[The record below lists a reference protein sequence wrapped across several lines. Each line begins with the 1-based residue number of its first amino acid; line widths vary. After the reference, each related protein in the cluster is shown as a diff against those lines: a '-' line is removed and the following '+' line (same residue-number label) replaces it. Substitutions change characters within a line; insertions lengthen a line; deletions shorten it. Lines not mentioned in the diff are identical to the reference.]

1 MIGVVV
7 PAHNEEALLGR
18 CLASVRAA
26 AADPRLAGETV
37 HVVVALDRC
46 SDRSADIAAA
56 HGATGLV
63 VCGGN
68 VGSARDAGMRA
79 AIAAGARWLA
89 STDAD
94 SVVPPDWLS
103 GQLACGGDAFCG
115 MVAVDDWLDYA
126 RDVRDAHDH
135 GHPRRD
141 GHLHVHGANLGL
153 TAEAYLRCGGFPPM
167 AAHEDVAL
175 VDALVACGARIAR
188 RAAPLVLTSA
198 RRSPRARQGF
208 GDYLRALEARV
219 QSVAAFGSG
228 ELRPV
233 DPVPVAHGS

>member
-18 CLASVRAA
+18 CLASVRVA
-26 AADPRLAGETV
+26 AADPRLAGEAV

-46 SDRSADIAAA
+46 NDRSADIAAA

-94 SVVPPDWLS
+94 SVVPPDWLW

-126 RDVRDAHDH
+126 CDVRDAHDH
-135 GHPRRD
+135 SHPRRD

-153 TAEAYLRCGGFPPM
+153 SAEAYHRCGGFPPI

-175 VDALVACGARIAR
+175 VDALVASGARIAR
-188 RAAPLVLTSA
+188 CAAPVVLTSA

-233 DPVPVAHGS
+233 DPVPVAHGP